1 MGTDDGEGSS
11 IRRESTTLGVM
22 ARESDAHDDRHD
34 HDHAHAHE
42 HEHDHEHAHDHV
54 HEDSSKSKHSHAAS
68 SDGHAHHH
76 DHDHDHHGHAHGL
89 SELRRT
95 PYGRLVFAFVITAG
109 FMFVE
114 AIVGFVSGSLA
125 LVADAG
131 HMLADAAALALAM
144 FAQRIASQQRTRART
159 YGHRRAEVLAAFANG
174 VALALTAVWIFSE
187 AVQRFR
193 EPRTIDA
200 GAMIATAVVG
210 LVVNLVAAAVLA
222 AGSQGHNV
230 NTRAALAHVLSD
242 ALGSVGA
249 ITGGVLVLTLGW
261 HRADP
266 VISVVIGLLILWGGF
281 KLVRDTSHV
290 LMEGSPIEV
299 DIADIEKTIRG
310 VPGVVDFHDL
320 HVWSISEGFDVLT
333 VHIII
338 SRGFHGTDVVQAVS
352 ARIREVH
359 QLEHCTI
366 QPEPLPTQELITLR
380 RKPAAVKNSVPQSST
395 PMLLGQTVGEKREPA

>member
-1 MGTDDGEGSS
+1 
-11 IRRESTTLGVM
+11 M
-22 ARESDAHDDRHD
+22 AGESDAKRARE
-34 HDHAHAHE
+34 DHAHAHD
-42 HEHDHEHAHDHV
+42 HEHDHAHPHDHGEHAHDDHT
-54 HEDSSKSKHSHAAS
+54 
-68 SDGHAHHH
+68 HAHDDHAKH
-76 DHDHDHHGHAHGL
+76 DHAHDDHHHAHGL

-95 PYGRLVFAFVITAG
+95 PYRRLVFAFTITAG

-114 AIVGFVSGSLA
+114 ATVGFVSGSLA

-131 HMLADAAALALAM
+131 HMLADAAALALAIV
-144 FAQRIASQQRTRART
+144 AQRIAVQQRTRART

-174 VALALTAVWIFSE
+174 VALALTAVWIFGE
-187 AVQRFR
+187 AAQRFR
-193 EPRTIDA
+193 EPRAIE
-200 GAMIATAVVG
+200 ATAMMATATLG
-210 LVVNLVAAAVLA
+210 LVINLVAAGVLSL
-222 AGSQGHNV
+222 GSHGHNV

-249 ITGGVLVLTLGW
+249 IVAGVLVYAQGW
-261 HRADP
+261 NRADP
-266 VISVVIGLLILWGGF
+266 VISAIIGILILYGGF

-333 VHIII
+333 VHIVIA
-338 SRGFHGTDVVQAVS
+338 RGFHGTDVVQAVS

-366 QPEPLPTQELITLR
+366 QPEPTSTPELVTLR
-380 RKPAAVKNSVPQSST
+380 RKPTEPKKLVQQPSAVV
-395 PMLLGQTVGEKREPA
+395 LGQTSVQEREPA

>member
-1 MGTDDGEGSS
+1 
-11 IRRESTTLGVM
+11 M
-22 ARESDAHDDRHD
+22 AVESDAKGARHEHGAD
-34 HDHAHAHE
+34 DHAHAHG
-42 HEHDHEHAHDHV
+42 HEENHDHAHDDHDPHEHAHDH
-54 HEDSSKSKHSHAAS
+54 DHAG
-68 SDGHAHHH
+68 D
-76 DHDHDHHGHAHGL
+76 DHDHHDHHHAHGL

-95 PYGRLVFAFVITAG
+95 PYKRLVFAFTITAG

-131 HMLADAAALALAM
+131 HMLADAAALLLAM
-144 FAQRIASQQRTRART
+144 IAQGIAAQQRTRART

-187 AVQRFR
+187 AAQRFR
-193 EPRTIDA
+193 EPRVIDA
-200 GAMIATAVVG
+200 QAMIATAVLG
-210 LVVNLVAAAVLA
+210 LVVNLVAAAVLS
-222 AGSQGHNV
+222 AGSHGHNV

-249 ITGGVLVLTLGW
+249 IVGGVLVYSLGW
-261 HRADP
+261 YRADP
-266 VISVVIGLLILWGGF
+266 VISAIIGVLILWGGF

-299 DIADIEKTIRG
+299 DIAGIEKTIRG
-310 VPGVVDFHDL
+310 VPGVVDIHDL

-333 VHIII
+333 VHIVIA
-338 SRGFHGTDVVQAVS
+338 RGFHGTDVVQAVS

-366 QPEPLPTQELITLR
+366 QPEPSTAPELVTLR
-380 RKPAAVKNSVPQSST
+380 RKPTEAKKLVQQTSSVA
-395 PMLLGQTVGEKREPA
+395 LGQTTSGEREPA